1 MVAHFSAWWTS
12 FQHSFH
18 DSEVIVFARF
28 QVVFGILWGILQV
41 TDLAPLIDNPKYYT
55 GWLMFSGFITEM
67 LRRNRAT
74 DLNEP
79 PPTVDDHLHVDK
91 P

>member
-1 MVAHFSAWWTS
+1 MTNLSAWWAS

-18 DSEVIVFARF
+18 DSEVIVFARI
-28 QVVFGILWGILQV
+28 QVIAGIVWGILTV

-55 GWLMFSGFITEM
+55 GWLMFSGLITEM

-79 PPTVDDHLHVDK
+79 PPTADDHLHLDK